1 MLAADAVGPTGQVIG
16 GDMTREMIE
25 RARETASNRTVQNVE
40 YRLGEIEHLPVPDAL
55 VDVVVSNC
63 VINLSMDQRQV
74 YGDVY
79 RVLKPGGRLAVADVV
94 KLVEELPG
102 HLKTSEALAC

>member
-1 MLAADAVGPTGQVIG
+1 MLAADNVGPTGKVIG
-16 GDMTREMIE
+16 VDMTREMIE

-40 YRLGEIEHLPVPDAL
+40 YRLGEIEYLPVPDGV

-74 YGDVY
+74 YGEVY
-79 RVLKPGGRLAVADVV
+79 RVLRPGGRLAVADVV
-94 KLVEELPG
+94 KLVEELPS
-102 HLKTSEALAC
+102 HLQTSEALAC